1 MDYTSSGVNEHTVSL
16 APDSMQF
23 GRAFER
29 LLQRMHRADICQGP
43 VYISK
48 ADIADAFMRIWL
60 QLHSIPIMGALLP
73 ALEGE
78 EPMVG
83 FPMILPMGWID
94 SPQFLCSVTESIAD
108 LATSKLASPHHW
120 SEQPHWLDEL
130 ADS

>member
-1 MDYTSSGVNEHTVSL
+1 MDYTYSGVNDHTISL

-29 LLQRMHRADICQGP
+29 LLQRMHRADTRQGP

-48 ADIADAFMRIWL
+48 MDIADAFMRIWM
-60 QLHSIPIMGALLP
+60 QLHSITIMGALLP

-83 FPMILPMGWID
+83 FP
-94 SPQFLCSVTESIAD
+94 
-108 LATSKLASPHHW
+108 
-120 SEQPHWLDEL
+120 
-130 ADS
+130 